1 MRGTDFVGLNA
12 FAAVVEHRSFVRA
25 SAHLGITP
33 SALSQTIRQ
42 LEERLGVRL
51 LHRTTRSVAPTSVG
65 ERLYERFRPTM
76 DELDAAVA
84 EAVSTRERP
93 AGLVRINAPRMAAIS
108 LIAPR
113 LGRFHRNN
121 PDVVLDITVD
131 NALADIVAGRF
142 DAGIRLGELLEK
154 DMIAVRLTGEME
166 MMAVASPDYLARH
179 GTPATPDD
187 LHHHACV
194 NWRWPTDG
202 SLYRWEFVDDGREI
216 EVSVNGPL
224 IASDVDVVLEAAL
237 QGLGIAYTAHERI
250 EGWCEEG
257 RLVRVLERYSP
268 KFPGVYLYY
277 PSRRQQSPA
286 LRAFIECLLAADSTE
301 RENLSH
307 ERA

>member
-1 MRGTDFVGLNA
+1 MRGPDFVALNA
-12 FAAVVEHRSFVRA
+12 FAAVIEHHSFVRA

-65 ERLYERFRPTM
+65 ERLYARFRPSV

-93 AGLVRINAPRMAAIS
+93 AGLVRINAPRMAVAG

-113 LGRFHRNN
+113 LARFHRAN
-121 PDVVLDITVD
+121 PDVILDITTD

-154 DMIAVRLTGEME
+154 DMIAVRLTGDME

-179 GTPATPDD
+179 GTPESPGD
-187 LHHHACV
+187 LHRHACV

-202 SLYRWEFVDDGREI
+202 SLYRWEFEENGREI

-224 IASDVDVVLEAAL
+224 IANDVELVLEAAL
-237 QGLGIAYTAHERI
+237 QGLGIAYTSHERI
-250 EGWCEEG
+250 EGWCREG
-257 RLVRVLERYSP
+257 RLIRILERYSP
-268 KFPGVYLYY
+268 KFPGAYLYY

-286 LRAFIECLLAADSTE
+286 LRAFIECLLDKD
-301 RENLSH
+301 L
-307 ERA
+307 